1 MWHKGKENGIQ
12 NRTFSKIKTSYTTS
26 LIIGNTVQLSIMW
39 IEKWMPVAL
48 FAAEYK
54 YSNKWQAESLFKIF
68 LVGC

>member
-12 NRTFSKIKTSYTTS
+12 NRTFSKIKISYMTS